1 MSTVVINLNTTI
13 GAYQIGVLV
22 SYVLFGVATA
32 QTYMYF
38 SHFPEDS
45 PKLKALVAF
54 VWVCEMG
61 FTVCIGYAL
70 YEYTIIGY
78 GRPEIIFD
86 SSRARSLDM
95 AYLFDGS
102 IAASVQGFFSYRIYA
117 LSRKLYI
124 PIVIWTLILL
134 RLLACVM
141 LCVEG
146 LEATSIATYQIQW
159 EWLVTSLSSVSTVND
174 CVITVTLCILLH
186 KQRTNAYKRTG
197 TLLNKL
203 ILWTIE
209 TGMLT
214 SASAV
219 VTVVFT
225 VAMKGNFIFFGFY
238 ILEARLFSN
247 SLLANLNSREAL
259 RALNNRHFSL
269 SNINT
274 TTTMPEINLP
284 CANSVKTTYVA
295 QTTRDGD
302 TSLFHV

>member
-1 MSTVVINLNTTI
+1 MASTVLINLNTTI

-22 SYVLFGVATA
+22 SYILFGVATA

-45 PKLKALVAF
+45 PKLKAFGCICL
-54 VWVCEMG
+54 MG

-78 GRPEIIFD
+78 GRPEIVFD

-95 AYLFDGS
+95 AHLFDGS

-124 PIVIWTLILL
+124 PIVIWTLMLL

-146 LEATSIATYQIQW
+146 FKVTSIATYQIQW
-159 EWLVTSLSSVSTVND
+159 EWLVTSLSSVSTMND
-174 CVITVTLCILLH
+174 CVITVTLCILLR

-197 TLLNKL
+197 ALLNKL

-219 VTVVFT
+219 VTMVFT

-238 ILEARLFSN
+238 ILEARVLEF
-247 SLLANLNSREAL
+247 LLGKPELQRGASRIE
-259 RALNNRHFSL
+259 
-269 SNINT
+269 
-274 TTTMPEINLP
+274 
-284 CANSVKTTYVA
+284 
-295 QTTRDGD
+295 
-302 TSLFHV
+302 